1 MRMDVDCLSQVVVSI
16 LGDRFG
22 VSWQLGQTRKSLT
35 FFLLFVLTF
44 GGAATPLLARQDAA
58 DPKRVLILF
67 ALRRNLPINAL
78 WERGIRTGIDREFSA
93 AVAYD
98 CEFIDFE
105 RLNSP
110 DFREQW
116 LSLLRA
122 KYSENPPD
130 VVIPVH
136 DLAATYFA
144 NSQPDLFPD
153 AGVVYCSI
161 TEDTLA
167 RLPPDRRVAGVGY
180 QLNFQATLDIAR
192 QMFPLANQ
200 VILVSGSSEMELLL
214 VKSSREHFANQE
226 GIRFTY
232 WTGLPL
238 QEICSRAAQLNT
250 ESIILFLA
258 FESDRDGKMTVSTR
272 DALQS
277 LSQSANAPV
286 FGLYD
291 SLMGAGVVGGVM
303 AKVEEQGVKA
313 GIKAARLLKGED
325 VREIG
330 FSGFEIN
337 NPMFDWRE
345 LERWGI
351 DPKHLPEGSEIYF
364 RTPSIWSIYWPYI
377 TLVGA
382 ALGIQLFLI
391 AALLVNRRNRM
402 RAQKELNETLHFQ
415 TTVSKV
421 SAELL
426 QDGSARLQSKLDE
439 ALENITSYFGLQYW
453 RVFKSDGS
461 RSDFLTL
468 AACDPHAKIT
478 DQPKLLLKD
487 IQGLWNQIQTGEM
500 FFVRS
505 QEEWREVIVGDEA
518 FDSLGRFK
526 FAIIIPLAEHRKV
539 FGFIVLGGDD
549 DCKVQ
554 PELLSDRVQIFGN
567 LISQFLSRARANQVI
582 AESRYKARRL
592 AGKLLTAQEDER
604 KRISRE
610 IHDDICQ
617 RLVAAGIQV
626 GTLERE
632 VIGSN
637 TALNGLKGLK
647 ESLNSLSADVQRI
660 SRKLHPAILDELG
673 LIDAIRSECNRFAE
687 RGMLQVDFRFQP
699 VPENLD
705 KVIALCLYRITQE
718 SLWNVVK
725 HAGVDRAS
733 IRLFGDVEFLY
744 LEVSDQGRGFDPNT
758 VQSGNGIGLMSFH
771 ERVRYLGGKVEI
783 NSALGHGTKIL
794 VTLPIDKEHS

>member
-1 MRMDVDCLSQVVVSI
+1 MGVDCLSQVVVSR
-16 LGDRFG
+16 LVDSF
-22 VSWQLGQTRKSLT
+22 VASSHFVCTRKSLT
-35 FFLLFVLTF
+35 FCLLFVLTI
-44 GGAATPLLARQDAA
+44 GWAATPLLASQDTT

-67 ALRRNLPINAL
+67 TFRRNLPINAL
-78 WERGIRTGIDREFSA
+78 WERGIRTGIDREFPSV
-93 AVAYD
+93 VAYD
-98 CEFIDFE
+98 CEFIDFD
-105 RLNSP
+105 RLKSP
-110 DFREQW
+110 VYREQW
-116 LSLLRA
+116 LSLLRV
-122 KYSENPPD
+122 KYAENPPD

-136 DLAATYFA
+136 DLATTYFA
-144 NSQPDLFPD
+144 NSQPNLFPN

-161 TEDTLA
+161 TEGTLT
-167 RLPPDRRVAGVGY
+167 RLPLDRRGAGVGY
-180 QLNFQATLDIAR
+180 QLDFQETMAVAR
-192 QMFPLANQ
+192 QMFPKANQ
-200 VILVSGSSEMELLL
+200 VVVVSGSGEMDLEL
-214 VKSSREHFANQE
+214 VRACQE
-226 GIRFTY
+226 QFPDQNAIRFDY
-232 WTGLPL
+232 WTGLPIN
-238 QEICSRAAQLNT
+238 EICTRAAQLNS

-258 FESDRDGKMTVSTR
+258 YECDRDGKIAVSTR
-272 DALQS
+272 DVLQS

-313 GIKAARLLKGED
+313 GIMAARLLEGED
-325 VREIG
+325 VQETG
-330 FSGFEIN
+330 NWSVEVN

-351 DPKHLPEGSEIYF
+351 DTKHLPEGSEIYF

-382 ALGIQLFLI
+382 AIGIQLFLI
-391 AALLVNRRNRM
+391 AALLINRRNRM
-402 RAQKELNETLHFQ
+402 RAQNKLNETLNFQ

-426 QDGSARLQSKLDE
+426 QDGSARLQFKLDE
-439 ALENITSYFGLQYW
+439 ALENITSYFGLRYW
-453 RVFKSDGS
+453 RVFKSDGPH
-461 RSDFLTL
+461 SDFLTL
-468 AACDPHAKIT
+468 VSCDPHAKIT

-487 IQGLWNQIQTGEM
+487 IQGLWNQIQTSEM
-500 FFVRS
+500 FIVRS
-505 QEEWREVIVGDEA
+505 QEDLREVIEGDGA
-518 FDSLGRFK
+518 LNSLGRFGST
-526 FAIIIPLAEHRKV
+526 IIVPLAEHRIV
-539 FGFIVLGGDD
+539 FGFIVLGRDD
-549 DCKVQ
+549 DCKIQ

-626 GTLERE
+626 GMLERE

-705 KVIALCLYRITQE
+705 KGIALCLYRITQE
-718 SLWNVVK
+718 ALWNVVK

-744 LEVSDQGRGFDPNT
+744 LEVSDQGRGFDPNI

-794 VTLPIDKEHS
+794 ITLPIDKEHS